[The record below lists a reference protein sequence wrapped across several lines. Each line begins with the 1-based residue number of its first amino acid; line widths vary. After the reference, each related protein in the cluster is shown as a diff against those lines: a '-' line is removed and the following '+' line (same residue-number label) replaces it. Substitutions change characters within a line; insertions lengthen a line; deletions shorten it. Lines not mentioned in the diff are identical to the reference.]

1 MFQVFFKYAP
11 YFYIAVENDMQRE
24 VESVLRRKYVE
35 ELADVAIKDMWDLD
49 LPNHL
54 AGHKRKMIQLK
65 FRNVQVRMVPA
76 LPTSR
81 EPALLCS
88 YATLTHRVTILV
100 PRSLTR
106 LFTYV
111 KNLQHLMSVRK
122 DLSSLVERNLER
134 KKEKEGGADS
144 QDAEPGA
151 EKTKS
156 NRLQESV
163 LDHIVDMREY
173 DVPYVMRCGID
184 NELFVGLWYSV
195 SVHEGEATITSRP
208 DLTESWGRAEPRI
221 LAFDIECTK
230 EPLKFPDA
238 EIDSIYMIS
247 YMIDGEGFLIVNRQ
261 YVSEDIEDFEYTPK
275 KEYEG
280 PFTCFNEENELALLR
295 RFLDHIQE
303 VKPAVFVTYNG
314 DFFDFP
320 FLDRRM
326 KEYGL
331 CMEEEIGI
339 QKQQSEEYN
348 GRFACHLDA
357 FHWVNRDSY
366 LPQGSRGLKAVT
378 KYKLGYD
385 PKEIHPEDM
394 LPYAQN
400 RPQVSQRGQSIMMRW
415 VPACSEPESFRRLH
429 LCMHLFA
436 HGPCALRLTDPTDSP
451 LAGNG
456 CLLGLRCRR
465 NVLPLHA
472 VRPPIHFFALQHYSY
487 DAGRCLAQGIGYSVR
502 DFASSRSVQRQ
513 HRLSQ

>member
-11 YFYIAVENDMQRE
+11 YFYIAVENDMERE

-54 AGHKRKMIQLK
+54 AGHMRKMIQLK
-65 FRNVQVRMVPA
+65 FRNVQVCIGTRTCYVQGASLA
-76 LPTSR
+76 LQLCRFGPSGDHACTTIPYTSV
-81 EPALLCS
+81 
-88 YATLTHRVTILV
+88 H
-100 PRSLTR
+100 
-106 LFTYV
+106 V

-122 DLSSLVERNLER
+122 DVSSLVERNLER
-134 KKEKEGGADS
+134 KKEKEGGAGS

-151 EKTKS
+151 EKPKS

-331 CMEEEIGI
+331 SMEQEIGI

-394 LPYAQN
+394 LPYAKE
-400 RPQVSQRGQSIMMRW
+400 RPQVSHRSQKYHDAFGSCM
-415 VPACSEPESFRRLH
+415 FR
-429 LCMHLFA
+429 A
-436 HGPCALRLTDPTDSP
+436 
-451 LAGNG
+451 
-456 CLLGLRCRR
+456 
-465 NVLPLHA
+465 
-472 VRPPIHFFALQHYSY
+472 
-487 DAGRCLAQGIGYSVR
+487 
-502 DFASSRSVQRQ
+502 
-513 HRLSQ
+513 